1 MKISA
6 SCMDEATE
14 TIFIAL
20 ESGMIMY
27 FIDLGMVA
35 GSFYHVKKLNFLPC
49 LTHQDLRLGD

>member
-6 SCMDEATE
+6 SCMDEGTE

-20 ESGMIMY
+20 ESGGIMY

-35 GSFYHVKKLNFLPC
+35 GSFYHVRQKIWSNQTRFE
-49 LTHQDLRLGD
+49 TRR